1 MKKDFVKTTRALLI
15 VFALCVAVLLCGC
28 GAEHDDTV
36 PAMADRALLHEPEF
50 GGVYIKMTIEDFN
63 ALGFQYGDSVNV
75 SFSNGYTLEDLP
87 YYNGYYTANGEPLL
101 IAYPGYDYIKA
112 AINNGDDLW
121 TVAGLQEGTT
131 GSITLAEKGK
141 YLDIQNARDIH
152 YTDVREDYESDIV
165 FANFRA
171 IRVGNIQEGILYRSA
186 SPCDNQHNRA
196 PYVDALMEKAGVR
209 TILNLADNEEKL
221 QNYIGAEGF
230 DSPYFLSLYET
241 GQVTPL
247 ALNMNFGSEEFQGK
261 VVSGLSAMTECSGP
275 WLVHCTEGKDR
286 TGFVCMLLEALC
298 GASYEEIVSDYMITY
313 ANYYGI
319 TKQSDPDRYE
329 VIVKNVL
336 DPMIGCVIGDENT
349 DPAAAD
355 LSACAE
361 RYLEDAGMSRETIA
375 ALKAALTGGKGS

>member
-1 MKKDFVKTTRALLI
+1 MKKDFVKPTRALLI
-15 VFALCVAVLLCGC
+15 AFALCVAVLLCGC
-28 GAEHDDTV
+28 GARHEDATPTV
-36 PAMADRALLHEPEF
+36 ADCALLHEPEF
-50 GGVYIKMTIEDFN
+50 GGVYIQMTIEDFN

-87 YYNGYYTANGEPLL
+87 YFNGYYTANGEPLL

-121 TVAGLQEGTT
+121 TVAGLQEGLT
-131 GSITLAEKGK
+131 GSITLAEKGR

-152 YTDVREDYESDIV
+152 YTDAREDYASDIV
-165 FANFRA
+165 FANFRE
-171 IRVGNIQEGILYRSA
+171 IRVGDIRKGMLYRSA

-196 PYVDALMEKAGVR
+196 PYVDALMKEAGISF
-209 TILNLADNEEKL
+209 ILNLADNEEKI
-221 QNYIGAEGF
+221 QKNISADGF
-230 DSPYFLSLYET
+230 NSTYFLSLYES

-261 VVSGLSAMTECSGP
+261 VVSGLSAMAEHQGP

-319 TKQSDPDRYE
+319 TKQSDPDRYD

-336 DPMIGCVIGDENT
+336 DPMICCVIGEDNA
-349 DPAAAD
+349 DPAASE

-375 ALKAALTGGKGS
+375 VLKAALTGGTGL